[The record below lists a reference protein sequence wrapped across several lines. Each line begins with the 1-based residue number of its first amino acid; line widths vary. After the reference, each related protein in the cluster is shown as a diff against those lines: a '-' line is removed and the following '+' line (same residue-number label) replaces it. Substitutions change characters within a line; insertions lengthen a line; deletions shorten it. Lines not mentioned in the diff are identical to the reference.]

1 MITRRKALGRLSLG
15 ASTLALSPFLRNL
28 QREDATG
35 ELPRR
40 FVFVVK
46 SSGLQAEYLN
56 PEGLQHGGDRLVDA
70 PLAQRPLHES
80 LRALEPL
87 RDQLTIVQGLS
98 GRMCTI
104 GHSSF
109 YGAMGAYKAT
119 AEAPPIAATIDGH
132 LSRRFPSV
140 FDHVGL
146 KMGNGSQGTSY
157 PSISAAGRGK
167 QLPFQCNPELA
178 YRNLF
183 GSIAAGGDI
192 QRMYRRTGNVLDAMV
207 EDIQRLRRQL
217 PGSEQEKLDA
227 YLEGF
232 ESLRDRRIE
241 LIAMQR
247 TLKEHAPEV
256 TDAYTS
262 KATTQHLG
270 AHFDMA
276 AAALITGI
284 TNVVTIHCDE
294 LDSSYSGLGITP
306 SVHSIGHG
314 SSSGALSAQECRNR
328 IRAFHLQLTGALASR
343 LAATPEGDGSM
354 LDNTLIVYLSDN
366 SDKHH
371 SSGTEW
377 PLLMLGGLRGRAAS
391 GGRYLAYPRYGRASH
406 RHTIGNLWTTVC
418 HLTGEPVEHFGQADL
433 ALGDAA
439 LQRGPL
445 DELLG

>member
-192 QRMYRRTGNVLDAMV
+192 QRMYRRTGNVLGIPGQPGIVHDA
-207 EDIQRLRRQL
+207 LR
-217 PGSEQEKLDA
+217 A
-227 YLEGF
+227 
-232 ESLRDRRIE
+232 
-241 LIAMQR
+241 
-247 TLKEHAPEV
+247 
-256 TDAYTS
+256 
-262 KATTQHLG
+262 
-270 AHFDMA
+270 
-276 AAALITGI
+276 
-284 TNVVTIHCDE
+284 
-294 LDSSYSGLGITP
+294 
-306 SVHSIGHG
+306 
-314 SSSGALSAQECRNR
+314 
-328 IRAFHLQLTGALASR
+328 
-343 LAATPEGDGSM
+343 
-354 LDNTLIVYLSDN
+354 
-366 SDKHH
+366 
-371 SSGTEW
+371 
-377 PLLMLGGLRGRAAS
+377 
-391 GGRYLAYPRYGRASH
+391 
-406 RHTIGNLWTTVC
+406 
-418 HLTGEPVEHFGQADL
+418 
-433 ALGDAA
+433 
-439 LQRGPL
+439 
-445 DELLG
+445 